1 MSSTLT
7 RKKVRRYER
16 VAGGR
21 PHIGHTCVVLC
32 ERKWRLTTRV
42 IWIGVH
48 TFETLNTIYT
58 KQAPRAEREAALGV
72 ISPKETF

>member
-1 MSSTLT
+1 
-7 RKKVRRYER
+7 
-16 VAGGR
+16 
-21 PHIGHTCVVLC
+21 VVLC